1 LPPGAP
7 PHPKEPASECDWAP
21 FNNGVQFQLADLIY
35 RRAELS
41 TSNINLLLELWAE
54 SMSQFDN
61 PAPFR
66 NQDDIHAFIDSSVLG
81 DVPWQCLK
89 TDVPEGISEDTPS
102 WMQKSYEVWYRD
114 PEAVASAMLS
124 NPDFQGQFDLRPYV
138 DMNADGTRRWS
149 NVMSGNI
156 AWRRSVSQFSC
167 L

>member
-1 LPPGAP
+1 
-7 PHPKEPASECDWAP
+7 
-21 FNNGVQFQLADLIY
+21 
-35 RRAELS
+35 
-41 TSNINLLLELWAE
+41 
-54 SMSQFDN
+54 MSQFDN

-156 AWRRSVSQFSC
+156 AWRRSISQFSC